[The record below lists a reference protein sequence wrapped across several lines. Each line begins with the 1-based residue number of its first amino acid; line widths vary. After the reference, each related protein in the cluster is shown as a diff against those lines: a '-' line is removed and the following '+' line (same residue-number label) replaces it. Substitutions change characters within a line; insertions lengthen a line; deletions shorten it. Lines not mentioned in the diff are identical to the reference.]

1 MGNVYEACSKEE
13 TKTQYHFSIISNTTV
28 MGDSSLMELTNKMKM
43 EFLVKK
49 GGSYRSSSIT
59 LTNEQPMY
67 TSDKQFLELLSVAT
81 CNYFILL

>member
-13 TKTQYHFSIISNTTV
+13 TKTQYHFSINATV
-28 MGDSSLMELTNKMKM
+28 MGDSSLMELTNK
-43 EFLVKK
+43 ELLVKK
-49 GGSYRSSSIT
+49 GSYRSSNIT

-81 CNYFILL
+81 C